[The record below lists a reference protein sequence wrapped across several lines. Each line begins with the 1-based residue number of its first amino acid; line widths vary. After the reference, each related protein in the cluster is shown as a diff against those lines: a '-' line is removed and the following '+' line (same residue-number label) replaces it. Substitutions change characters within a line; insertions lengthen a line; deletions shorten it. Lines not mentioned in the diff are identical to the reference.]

1 MENNEPILGL
11 DLSSPQN
18 FEVGESSL
26 SGQKDLESSYL
37 NGCTM
42 PSLGKSEPT
51 ATKEIECSRVPP
63 IASEQHPM
71 SSKGSSSLTVT
82 VVAGKSGQHCSISIA

>member
-11 DLSSPQN
+11 GLSSPQN
-18 FEVGESSL
+18 FETSESLL

-42 PSLGKSEPT
+42 LSLGKSEPT
-51 ATKEIECSRVPP
+51 AMKEIECSRVSP
-63 IASEQHPM
+63 IASEQHAM
-71 SSKGSSSLTVT
+71 SSKGSSSLTTT
-82 VVAGKSGQHCSISIA
+82 VVAGKSG

>member
-11 DLSSPQN
+11 GLSSPQN
-18 FEVGESSL
+18 FEAGESSL

-51 ATKEIECSRVPP
+51 ATKEIECSRVSP